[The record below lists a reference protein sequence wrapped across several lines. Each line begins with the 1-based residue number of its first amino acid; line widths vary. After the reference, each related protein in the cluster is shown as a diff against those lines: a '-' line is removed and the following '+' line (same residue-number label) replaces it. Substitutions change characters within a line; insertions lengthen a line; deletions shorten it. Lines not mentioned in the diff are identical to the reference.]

1 MKPSSIYHTT
11 CMKKLPQTAE
21 GLQTEIDIADKRLE
35 KRIKQGLEPDGSCFV
50 YCPFCHSLITNQ
62 NIQTGTPFLLA
73 ISSMTVT
80 SKETGEQIVKAIKA
94 L

>member
-1 MKPSSIYHTT
+1 MKE
-11 CMKKLPQTAE
+11 LPQTA
-21 GLQTEIDIADKRLE
+21 GALQIEIDTVDKRLE
-35 KRIKQGLEPDGSCFV
+35 RYIKQGLKPDITCFV

-73 ISSMTVT
+73 ISSMTIT
-80 SKETGEQIVKAIKA
+80 SKQTGEQIVKAIKD